1 MLHSAGDEGGRGAD
15 TYAMRKEPRASV
27 IRNKSPLRY
36 STWTEDHLGWALKES
51 GEFGLEWSR
60 AESPINVSILLR

>member
-36 STWTEDHLGWALKES
+36 STWTEDHLGWALEGVRGIWTGVEPS
-51 GEFGLEWSR
+51 
-60 AESPINVSILLR
+60 